1 MKEQLLADQ
10 KSLKAQLQVINAEKQ
25 QAQQQLD
32 EIMPF
37 MNAAVD
43 SLQNLTR
50 NDAAEVGSINN
61 PSQAVQQTC
70 QAVMV
75 LLNEQQTWTQA
86 KIIVG
91 RGDFISRIIKLNPR
105 NMSAKQMKIFKS
117 IVEQPSFN
125 VDKIM
130 LQSKAVGALA
140 QWAKAFLKY
149 SEVLEQAQPRLQRVE
164 NLQEV
169 YQAKLKDYEQK
180 QSVLQGYEEQLKLIS
195 HQLAENQAQLA

>member
-1 MKEQLLADQ
+1 
-10 KSLKAQLQVINAEKQ
+10 
-25 QAQQQLD
+25 
-32 EIMPF
+32 MPF

-105 NMSAKQMKIFKS
+105 NMSAKQMKIFRS
-117 IVEQPSFN
+117 IVE
-125 VDKIM
+125 
-130 LQSKAVGALA
+130 
-140 QWAKAFLKY
+140 
-149 SEVLEQAQPRLQRVE
+149 
-164 NLQEV
+164 
-169 YQAKLKDYEQK
+169 
-180 QSVLQGYEEQLKLIS
+180 
-195 HQLAENQAQLA
+195 